1 MLIHICDFPGH
12 WWSSECTSYDEGFY
26 TKVINGLFGTFVL
39 VVSLST
45 SKLHFTYFG
54 DPCEVM
60 ICFSIQLLVSLF
72 EVVAFGSGTSTS
84 HQMQFKKLLKEIFEV
99 CFMAWGITEDA
110 FLYYSLISS
119 RLI

>member
-1 MLIHICDFPGH
+1 MA
-12 WWSSECTSYDEGFY
+12 
-26 TKVINGLFGTFVL
+26 
-39 VVSLST
+39 SLCV
-45 SKLHFTYFG
+45 FTYFG
-54 DPCEVM
+54 DPCEVI

-99 CFMAWGITEDA
+99 CFMAWGITEDT
-110 FLYYSLISS
+110 FLYYLLIFS